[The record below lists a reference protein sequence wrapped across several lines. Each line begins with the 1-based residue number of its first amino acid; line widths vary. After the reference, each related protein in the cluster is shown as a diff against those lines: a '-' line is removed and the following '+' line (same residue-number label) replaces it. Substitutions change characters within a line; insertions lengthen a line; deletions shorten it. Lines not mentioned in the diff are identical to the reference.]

1 MTTRT
6 VAFLGCG
13 RITRA
18 VAQGLAAVDGRTWQL
33 RGVSRHGR
41 SARALAADTGLV
53 AAGNIAE
60 AVAGAGLV
68 VVAVHPHE
76 AAEVLAETRPHLT
89 EGQILVSL
97 VASWPVAA
105 VAEAVWYA
113 VPVLRAVPNVAVA
126 ARAGATVLSAE
137 PAVAPV
143 QLAAVQELFGDL
155 GPVFVVDDHHLE
167 TVSALSGAGPA
178 LFARFAQ
185 SLAESAAA
193 LGLPPGLAEHL
204 ARDAVRG
211 TGALLDGAGTTFA
224 DTISSVS
231 SPGGMTER
239 ALHTLDDHGLPAATT
254 AALDAAVRLSLRR
267 MPVTGTERAVG
278 AEGGAARFP

>member
-1 MTTRT
+1 MTSRT

-18 VAQGLAAVDGRTWQL
+18 VAQGLVAVDGRPWRL

-41 SARALAADTGLV
+41 SARDLAADTGLV

-89 EGQILVSL
+89 DGQILVSL
-97 VASWPVAA
+97 VASWPVAV
-105 VAEAVWYA
+105 VAEAVRHA

-126 ARAGATVLSAE
+126 ARVGATVLSAA
-137 PAVAPV
+137 PAVE
-143 QLAAVQELFGDL
+143 AAELTPVQELFADL

-178 LFARFAQ
+178 LLARFAQ
-185 SLAESAAA
+185 SLAEGAAA
-193 LGLPPGLAEHL
+193 LGLPPGLADHL
-204 ARDAVRG
+204 ARHAVRG

-224 DTISSVS
+224 GTISSVS
-231 SPGGMTER
+231 SPGGMTEQ
-239 ALHTLDDHGLPAATT
+239 ALDTLDHHGLPAATT

-267 MPVTGTERAVG
+267 MPATGTARVAG
-278 AEGGAARFP
+278 AEGGAARLP